1 MNDRVSDLTR
11 RSGPHHNRSV
21 GRNVVSAEVIRFI
34 ASPSRDART
43 PTDFPTIAFRA
54 AVQSDEL
61 AAANADTAP
70 SEIVPFDC
78 DEA

>member
-11 RSGPHHNRSV
+11 RSEPDHNRSV
-21 GRNVVSAEVIRFI
+21 GRTGVSAEMIRFI
-34 ASPSRDART
+34 SPSRDART
-43 PTDFPTIAFRA
+43 STDFPTIAFRA

-61 AAANADTAP
+61 AAAHADTAP

>member
-11 RSGPHHNRSV
+11 RSGPDHNRNV
-21 GRNVVSAEVIRFI
+21 GRTGVSAEVIRFI
-34 ASPSRDART
+34 SPPRGARG
-43 PTDFPTIAFRA
+43 PTDFPTIVFRA

-61 AAANADTAP
+61 AAAHADTAP